1 MAAAAAASASH
12 RAAPTAIFPSHTG
25 RGRAGGGKSA
35 GSAGR
40 MCRPQQQQEE
50 AMLAPFCLR
59 SPARPP
65 SPRAQAG
72 PGGGRCGLGGAAG
85 PPPPP
90 PPALPEQH
98 PRSLIVLRRRR
109 HDASPPPGLGAAAAA
124 WCCPA
129 APGMERRRLG
139 RRCRGLPARGATRC
153 SGGAAMEPPVPSPRA
168 IGAAAGFLKVAAA
181 AGFLPAAAAGRAKR
195 SASIQVRRRAPRC
208 CARCELRSHTC
219 FFRARRGEGG
229 SASTRAAGERG
240 ELSPNAG

>member
-1 MAAAAAASASH
+1 MAAAAAASASY

-40 MCRPQQQQEE
+40 MCRPEQQQEE

-90 PPALPEQH
+90 LPEQH
-98 PRSLIVLRRRR
+98 PRSLIVLRRR
-109 HDASPPPGLGAAAAA
+109 HDASPPPALGAVAAA

-129 APGMERRRLG
+129 G
-139 RRCRGLPARGATRC
+139 RGWSGAGRAAAAAGACPPEEATRC
-153 SGGAAMEPPVPSPRA
+153 SGGAATEPPAPSPRA
-168 IGAAAGFLKVAAA
+168 IAAAPGFLKVAAPW
-181 AGFLPAAAAGRAKR
+181 GFLPVAAAAGRAQR
-195 SASIQVRRRAPRC
+195 SPSSFHRVAPCRAAPAAS
-208 CARCELRSHTC
+208 SGH
-219 FFRARRGEGG
+219 
-229 SASTRAAGERG
+229 TRAAFRTPSRGAGQRIHPRNRG
-240 ELSPNAG
+240 ELSPTAG